1 MSEFTFQLNES
12 SNLTKVQQLIHAVTQ
27 AVATGQLKEGDFLPS
42 VNKLNK
48 DSGVS
53 RDTIFKAYTK
63 LKQQNIVASTP
74 TKGYYIAA
82 EKFKVFVLLD
92 DFSSFKEQLYK
103 NLRKNL
109 PDRYSVDLM
118 FHHYNEEVFE
128 SLIMTNIGRYS
139 MYLVMN
145 LNDGPLHPAIK
156 KIDSDK
162 LLVMDMGKPK
172 LEEVSY
178 INQEFDKAAYDCLV
192 EGEQLLKKYD
202 NFYLVYPQSQTP
214 HPKDVMKAFNRFC
227 KNYDMKGSVINSVDD
242 HEVKKGDA
250 YWVIK
255 DSHLVNIVKACHEK
269 ELELGVDVGV
279 LAYNDTPMKEV
290 IDKGITTMSIDFVR
304 MGQMAAQYILQ
315 KQQVQTTLPTM
326 LTVRGSL

>member
-1 MSEFTFQLNES
+1 
-12 SNLTKVQQLIHAVTQ
+12 
-27 AVATGQLKEGDFLPS
+27 
-42 VNKLNK
+42 
-48 DSGVS
+48 
-53 RDTIFKAYTK
+53 
-63 LKQQNIVASTP
+63 
-74 TKGYYIAA
+74 
-82 EKFKVFVLLD
+82 
-92 DFSSFKEQLYK
+92 
-103 NLRKNL
+103 
-109 PDRYSVDLM
+109 
-118 FHHYNEEVFE
+118 
-128 SLIMTNIGRYS
+128 
-139 MYLVMN
+139 
-145 LNDGPLHPAIK
+145 
-156 KIDSDK
+156 
-162 LLVMDMGKPK
+162 
-172 LEEVSY
+172 
-178 INQEFDKAAYDCLV
+178 
-192 EGEQLLKKYD
+192 
-202 NFYLVYPQSQTP
+202 LVYPQSQTP

-227 KNYDMKGSVINSVDD
+227 KNYNMKGSVINSVDD

>member
-1 MSEFTFQLNES
+1 MSEFTFQFDKS
-12 SNLTKVQQLIHAVTQ
+12 SSLTKVQQLIHAVTE
-27 AVATGQLKEGDFLPS
+27 AITTGQLKEGDFLPS

-48 DSGVS
+48 DSGIS

-63 LKQQNIVASTP
+63 LKQQSIVASTP
-74 TKGYYIAA
+74 TKGYYVAT

-109 PDRYSVDLM
+109 PDDYSVDLM

-128 SLIMTNIGRYS
+128 SLIMTNLGKYS

-145 LNDGPLHPAIK
+145 LDNGPLPDVVK

-162 LLVMDMGKPK
+162 LLILDMGKPK
-172 LEEVSY
+172 LKEVSY
-178 INQEFDKAAYDCLV
+178 INQEFDEAAYKCLV
-192 EGEQLLKKYD
+192 EGKDLIKKYD
-202 NFYLVYPQSQTP
+202 HFYLVYTENMMP
-214 HPKDVMKAFNRFC
+214 HPKDILNAFDRFC
-227 KNYDMKGSVINSVDD
+227 TNYNVNGTVINRLDD
-242 HEVKKGDA
+242 HEVKKGESF
-250 YWVIK
+250 WVIK
-255 DSHLVNIVKACHEK
+255 DSQLVNVVKACHEK
-269 ELELGVDVGV
+269 DLELGVDVGV

-290 IDKGITTMSIDFVR
+290 IDKGITTISINFAK
-304 MGQMAAQYILQ
+304 MGSMAAKFILD
-315 KQQVQTTLPTM
+315 KKPVQTTFPTI